1 MNYLQNKYNYN
12 DDEYQTTI
20 KVKYPTDRTVYDMTV
35 NINRNIVN
43 ESSKEKVLRKYQL
56 KLEDNKKDYTI
67 NTGNFEFVVKSDKK
81 GLGALNK
88 TNKSSRYVSI
98 DNLPEVDLSTTEYRQ
113 RLLSGKGL
121 TKDENKFLEYL

>member
-1 MNYLQNKYNYN
+1 
-12 DDEYQTTI
+12 
-20 KVKYPTDRTVYDMTV
+20 MTV

-113 RLLSGKGL
+113 RLLSSKGL

>member
-1 MNYLQNKYNYN
+1 MNYLQNKYNHN

-43 ESSKEKVLRKYQL
+43 ESSKEKVLLKYQL